1 MANFESRVWTP
12 ATDTIGLPR
21 SARHGG
27 AYRVYIPDPLM
38 ARTFSLGG
46 AAAADVADAERAI
59 IELDGTA
66 TTLVNTEALA
76 RLLLRAESVA
86 SSHIEGLQI
95 SPRRLLKADAA
106 RRYGDEP
113 RDITAAE
120 VLANIDA
127 MAYSINAVSDGDQIT
142 PALLC
147 ETHRRLLAPT
157 SLAAHGGQTRTQQN
171 WIGGSSYN
179 PCSAAFVPP
188 PWEMVEELLNDLCA
202 FSNDDSLPTVAQAAI
217 AHAQF
222 ETIHPFI
229 DGNGRVGRALIH
241 LIFRRRKLTTGV
253 SPPVSLIL
261 ATRGRDYVAGLT
273 ATRYDGAPEAPKAR
287 EGLDL
292 WLGEFAAAC
301 TRATADAVVFE
312 KRIREIQDRWRTR
325 LGSVRKHS
333 VALRIIELLPG
344 TPILT
349 IADAHTMTGASA
361 SSVNDAMQRLQ
372 DAKIIDPT
380 VVGRKRKQVYQATEV
395 VDAFVA
401 LERQL
406 ASPAGDTHVE
416 EPVRTVPART

>member
-1 MANFESRVWTP
+1 MAHFEKRIWTP
-12 ATDTIGLPR
+12 EPDSTGLPR
-21 SARHGG
+21 SARQGG
-27 AYRVYIPDPLM
+27 AYRVYIPDLLTT
-38 ARTFSLGG
+38 RKFSLGG
-46 AAAADVADAERAI
+46 TEAADVADAERAI
-59 IELDGTA
+59 IELDRTA
-66 TTLVNTEALA
+66 PTLVDTEAFA

-95 SPRRLLKADAA
+95 GPRRLLKADAA

-127 MAYSINAVSDGDQIT
+127 MAYSIHAVSNGEAIT

-157 SLAAHGGQTRTQQN
+157 SLATQGGQTRTQQN

-188 PWEMVEELLNDLCA
+188 PWEIVEELLKDLCA

-222 ETIHPFI
+222 ETVHPFI

-261 ATRGRDYVAGLT
+261 ATHARDYVAGLS
-273 ATRYDGAPEAPKAR
+273 ATRYDGAPDSPEAR
-287 EGLDL
+287 EGLNS

-301 TRATADAVVFE
+301 TRATADAAVFE
-312 KRIREIQDRWRTR
+312 KRIRAIQDSWRTR

-333 VALRIIELLPG
+333 VALRIIQLLPG

-349 IADAHTMTGASA
+349 IAEAQKLTGAST

-372 DAKIIDPT
+372 DAEIIVPT
-380 VVGRKRKQVYQATEV
+380 AVGRKRKQVYQATEV

-406 ASPAGDTHVE
+406 ASPAGDTYVE
-416 EPVRTVPART
+416 EPVRTAPAR

>member
-1 MANFESRVWTP
+1 MARFENRVWTP
-12 ATDTIGLPR
+12 AQDFTGLPR
-21 SARHGG
+21 SARQGG
-27 AYRVYIPDPLM
+27 PYRVYIPDLLTT
-38 ARTFSLGG
+38 RTFTIGG
-46 AAAADVADAERAI
+46 TEAADVADAERAI
-59 IELDGTA
+59 VELDRTA
-66 TTLVNTEALA
+66 TTLVDTEAFA

-95 SPRRLLKADAA
+95 GPRRLLKADAA

-127 MAYSINAVSDGDQIT
+127 MAYSIHAVSTGKAIT
-142 PALLC
+142 PALLR

-157 SLAAHGGQTRTQQN
+157 SLAAHGGDTRTQQN

-179 PCSAAFVPP
+179 PCSATFVPP
-188 PWEMVEELLNDLCA
+188 PWEMVEKLLNDLCA

-222 ETIHPFI
+222 ETVHPFI

-261 ATRGRDYVAGLT
+261 ATRARDYVAGLT
-273 ATRYDGAPEAPKAR
+273 ATRYDGASDSPKAR
-287 EGLDL
+287 EGLNL

-301 TRATADAVVFE
+301 TRATADATVFE
-312 KRIREIQDRWRTR
+312 KRIRVIQDSWRSR

-333 VALRIIELLPG
+333 VALRIIEMLPG

-349 IADAHTMTGASA
+349 IAEARRLTGASS
-361 SSVNDAMQRLQ
+361 SSVNEAMQRLQ
-372 DAKIIDPT
+372 DAAIIVPT
-380 VVGRKRKQVYQATEV
+380 AVGRKRKQVFQATEI

-401 LERQL
+401 LERHL
-406 ASPAGDTHVE
+406 GSPAGDTGVE
-416 EPVRTVPART
+416 KPVRTFPASN

>member
-1 MANFESRVWTP
+1 MSHFENRIWTP
-12 ATDTIGLPR
+12 APDAIGLPR
-21 SARHGG
+21 SARQGG
-27 AYRVYIPDPLM
+27 AYHVYIPDLLT
-38 ARTFSLGG
+38 ARTFSIGG
-46 AAAADVADAERAI
+46 TEAADVADAERAI
-59 IELDGTA
+59 IELDRTA
-66 TTLVNTEALA
+66 TALVDTEALA

-95 SPRRLLKADAA
+95 GPRRLLKADAA

-127 MAYSINAVSDGDQIT
+127 MAYSIHAVSNGELIT
-142 PALLC
+142 PALIS

-157 SLAAHGGQTRTQQN
+157 SLAIHGGETRTQQN

-179 PCSAAFVPP
+179 PCSAAFIPP
-188 PWEMVEELLNDLCA
+188 PWEMVDELLTDLCA
-202 FSNDDSLPTVAQAAI
+202 FSNGDSLPAVAQAAI

-222 ETIHPFI
+222 ESIHPFI

-261 ATRGRDYVAGLT
+261 ATRARDYVAGLT
-273 ATRYDGAPEAPKAR
+273 ATRYEGAPDSPKAR
-287 EGLDL
+287 EGLNL

-301 TRATADAVVFE
+301 KRATADAAVFE
-312 KRIREIQDRWRTR
+312 ERIRAIQDGWRSR

-349 IADAHTMTGASA
+349 IAEAQKMTGASA
-361 SSVNDAMQRLQ
+361 SSVNE
-372 DAKIIDPT
+372 I
-380 VVGRKRKQVYQATEV
+380 
-395 VDAFVA
+395 
-401 LERQL
+401 
-406 ASPAGDTHVE
+406 
-416 EPVRTVPART
+416 